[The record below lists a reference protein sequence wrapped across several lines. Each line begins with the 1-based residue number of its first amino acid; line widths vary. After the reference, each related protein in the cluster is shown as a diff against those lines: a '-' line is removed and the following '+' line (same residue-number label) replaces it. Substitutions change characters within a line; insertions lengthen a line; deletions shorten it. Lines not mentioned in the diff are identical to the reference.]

1 MDEKMTISSIGDALS
16 ELKAIPVKLPEGEI
30 ILRSESEKARKILDS
45 LKIPYPGRILDT
57 VPTK

>member
-1 MDEKMTISSIGDALS
+1 MTISSIGDALS

-45 LKIPYPGRILDT
+45 LKILYPGRILDT